1 MDDAQVLALRVAR
14 SGLATR
20 DARPL
25 AAAAACPASDVAR
38 DAALLAL
45 AARSD
50 AVTAD
55 GFAAAVD
62 AGDEIVLAHV
72 VRGAIHALPRADWA
86 LYGRA
91 LLAGDD
97 AELGAQLGRQVQRLA
112 AEHDIPPTAA
122 LDEVAGAI
130 ADALGGGAALDRTGL
145 HQAMRERVRPE
156 LLPWCRGCE
165 SHHVAPMLWRFATV
179 AAGARLDARRRYV
192 LDNPGPPPDPA
203 EAVRRFLRWYG
214 PATAGDVADWAG
226 LARPHAR
233 RLWDAVAGELA
244 DAPGGRSLLAADQAA
259 LADPPAAR
267 GVRLLPP
274 GDPLLQK
281 ANRTA
286 LVPDEAVRRRLFR
299 PVASPGAVLRD
310 GRLAGLWRARA
321 RGPALEL
328 TVEPIGRLRRDD
340 LEAEA
345 RRVAALRGAADLRL
359 AIA

>member
-1 MDDAQVLALRVAR
+1 MPGLGRRPRRRPARPRRAQRRGHRRRVRRRRRRRRRDRPGARRPRRDPRAPAGRLGALRPRAAGGRRRRAR
-14 SGLATR
+14 RPARPPGPAAGGR
-20 DARPL
+20 ARHPADGGARRGRRGDRRRARRRGGARPHRAAPGDARAGP
-25 AAAAACPASDVAR
+25 P
-38 DAALLAL
+38 
-45 AARSD
+45 
-50 AVTAD
+50 
-55 GFAAAVD
+55 GAAAVVPRLREPPRRPD
-62 AGDEIVLAHV
+62 AVALRDRRR
-72 VRGAIHALPRADWA
+72 RGP
-86 LYGRA
+86 
-91 LLAGDD
+91 
-97 AELGAQLGRQVQRLA
+97 
-112 AEHDIPPTAA
+112 
-122 LDEVAGAI
+122 
-130 ADALGGGAALDRTGL
+130 
-145 HQAMRERVRPE
+145 
-156 LLPWCRGCE
+156 
-165 SHHVAPMLWRFATV
+165 
-179 AAGARLDARRRYV
+179 ARRPAPLR
-192 LDNPGPPPDPA
+192 PRRPRPAADPA

-321 RGPALEL
+321 RGRALEL